1 MSDYLLIEGLC
12 TLGCGTACLA
22 VVLPLLLGVVG
33 RNRFYGIR
41 SRKTLSSHDLWREVN
56 RRAAFPLVLVS
67 LPVFLAGGG
76 AVFAALHYKIA
87 DGPLQFIWFVP
98 LCLVGPWAL
107 YFLLKRLVWT
117 KTLRNS

>member
-1 MSDYLLIEGLC
+1 MSDYLLIDGFC
-12 TLGCGTACLA
+12 TLGFATACLA
-22 VVLPLLLGVVG
+22 VVLPLLLGIVG

-41 SRKTLSSHDLWREVN
+41 SRQTLSSSEIWREIN
-56 RRAAFPLVLVS
+56 RRMALPLLLIS
-67 LPVFLAGGG
+67 LPVFLVGGG
-76 AVFAALHYKIA
+76 AIFAAHHYKIA
-87 DGPLQFIWFVP
+87 DNPLEFIWFVP